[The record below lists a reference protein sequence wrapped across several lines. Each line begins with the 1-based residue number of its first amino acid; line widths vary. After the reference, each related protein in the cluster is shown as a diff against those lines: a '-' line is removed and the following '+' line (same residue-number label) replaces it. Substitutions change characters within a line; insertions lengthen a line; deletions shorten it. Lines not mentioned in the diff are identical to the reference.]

1 MDGAAADF
9 GRMVGVEWVTEFW
22 TGWRL
27 GAARGSPQAVWFGV
41 VVIGAIGAM
50 AAAASW
56 ARFGCRL

>member
-9 GRMVGVEWVTEFW
+9 GRMVGVEWVTDF
-22 TGWRL
+22 GRGGVL
-27 GAARGSPQAVWFGV
+27 ARRGGSPQAVWFGV